1 MVEPVRPQPA
11 PQGLWSPFG
20 IAWISILLSPLIGG
34 ILYALNE
41 RRFGLPIWRLTL
53 YRNLLAGAMLITISL
68 ILESPLPPL
77 AANIFFGLYFY
88 KSQLGLF
95 ARNLDAGGGKAR
107 FRIPI
112 LLTLAF
118 ALLQILISLLA
129 QP

>member
-53 YRNLLAGAMLITISL
+53 YRNLLAGALFITISTL
-68 ILESPLPPL
+68 LKESPLPLLPL
-77 AANIFFGLYFY
+77 VANIFFGMYFY
-88 KSQLGLF
+88 KSQDGLF
-95 ARNLDAGGGKAR
+95 ARHLEAGGGKAR
-107 FRIPI
+107 FGIPV
-112 LLTLAF
+112 LLTLVF
-118 ALLQILISLLA
+118 VLMQLLISL
-129 QP
+129 

>member
-41 RRFGLPIWRLTL
+41 RRFGLSIWRLTL
-53 YRNLLAGAMLITISL
+53 YRNLLAGALFITISTL
-68 ILESPLPPL
+68 LKESPLPLLPL

-88 KSQLGLF
+88 KSQDSLF
-95 ARNLDAGGGKAR
+95 AAHIDAGGGKAP
-107 FRIPI
+107 FRAV
-112 LLTLAF
+112 LLLALAF
-118 ALLQILISLLA
+118 TILQLLIFL
-129 QP
+129 